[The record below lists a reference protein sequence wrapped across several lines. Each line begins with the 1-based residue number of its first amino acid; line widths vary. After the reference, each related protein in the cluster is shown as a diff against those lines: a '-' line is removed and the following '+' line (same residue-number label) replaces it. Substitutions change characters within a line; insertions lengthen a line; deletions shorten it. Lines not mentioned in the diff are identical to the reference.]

1 MMSNKPHLLIVDKD
15 KDALSGMQEILARS
29 YRVSCAETGAQAVE
43 YATKICPDLILLNNS
58 LPDCDAEKVMG
69 EIDER
74 EDVKHIPFII
84 IMDSVD
90 YDSEGYVLP
99 SRAMDFIVKP
109 VIPSMMPSSR
119 WRRLSNGSSAN
130 TKWHSLWR
138 NAAAARPS

>member
-69 EIDER
+69 EIINMTNARAVIEKTDKKYVDLE
-74 EDVKHIPFII
+74 EMDV
-84 IMDSVD
+84 
-90 YDSEGYVLP
+90 
-99 SRAMDFIVKP
+99 
-109 VIPSMMPSSR
+109 
-119 WRRLSNGSSAN
+119 
-130 TKWHSLWR
+130 
-138 NAAAARPS
+138 